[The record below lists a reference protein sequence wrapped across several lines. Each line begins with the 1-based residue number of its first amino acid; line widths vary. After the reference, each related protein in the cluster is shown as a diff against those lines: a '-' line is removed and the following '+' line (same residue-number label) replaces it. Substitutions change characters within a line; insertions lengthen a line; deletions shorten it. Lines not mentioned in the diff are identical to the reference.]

1 MGLGFNPHL
10 ITEPVMPTLFALSI
24 CGSVV
29 STHRTEAAALR
40 AVKGRPQPHVYQ
52 PDDAPAARREAKRNR
67 R

>member
-1 MGLGFNPHL
+1 MNPS
-10 ITEPVMPTLFALSI
+10 PLFALSI

-52 PDDAPAARREAKRNR
+52 PDDATAARREAKRNR